1 MGTTAHVLVQ
11 SATGGDEPRHLD
23 EVQAYVE
30 HLERL
35 WSRFL
40 PMSEL
45 TRVNQHSR
53 VPVPVSRPTF
63 DLIQL
68 AVDSWRAS
76 DGLFDPSV
84 GTAMLQCGYDRTF
97 SELSHDAI
105 SGRTS
110 TATAVLA
117 PTSGCAGI
125 ELDEASLTVTLPLDV
140 QLDLGGIGKGRA
152 ADLVANRLQ
161 DNGVETACINL
172 GGDLRC
178 IGGHALDGGW
188 GIDVEHPFDA
198 TRSIAVLGLTEG
210 AVATSARTRRCWATP
225 RGTMHHLV
233 DPTTGQ
239 PADTGLAQV
248 TVLAAEA
255 AAAEVLAK
263 SAYLAGPVSGREL
276 IEASGAAALL
286 VTDVGDVMEAGP
298 IGRFRR

>member
-11 SATGGDEPRHLD
+11 TATGGDETRHLD
-23 EVQAYVE
+23 DVQTYVE

-40 PMSEL
+40 PTSEL
-45 TRVNQHSR
+45 TQVNQHGR

-76 DGLFDPSV
+76 GGLFDPSV

-97 SELSHDAI
+97 AELSSDVFWA
-105 SGRTS
+105 RTPS
-110 TATAVLA
+110 ATAVLT
-117 PTSGCAGI
+117 PTRGCAGI
-125 ELDEASLTVTLPLDV
+125 ELDEAALTVTLPADV

-152 ADLVANRLQ
+152 ADLAAKRLWS
-161 DNGVETACINL
+161 DGVETACINL

-178 IGGHALDGGW
+178 IGGNALDGGW
-188 GIDVEHPFDA
+188 VIDVEHPFDA
-198 TRSIAVLGLTEG
+198 AGSIALLGLTEG
-210 AVATSARTRRCWATP
+210 AVATSARTRRRWATP

-233 DPTTGQ
+233 DPATGQ

-255 AAAEVLAK
+255 APAEVLAK
-263 SAYLAGPVSGREL
+263 SAYLAGPVAGREL
-276 IEASGAAALL
+276 IEASGAAGLL
-286 VTDVGDVMEAGP
+286 VTDAGDVVEAGP